1 MLAQEELFL
10 ARFDSLADL
19 IVNLLPQSRQ
29 FELADEDFVDFCE
42 SLRDV
47 ERFEDFLSFFV
58 GNVEMCGDHIGLPAR
73 IPNRNHA
80 REQLARQRRRFHFE
94 EFIEARRDIAF
105 VSRQFV
111 GFDELIGNVFDFGD
125 ESVAL
130 EKRQNAHT
138 TDAVDEHRIRSI
150 GHASHAHD
158 MPDTAHFRQIIG
170 LELHRVVV
178 FVFDFAPQEAQI
190 IAMRLGA
197 LDELEHRAWRH
208 DNWHHHIGI
217 YDRLG

>member
-1 MLAQEELFL
+1 MVAAHFDIPNKKRQEILETLDVTQRLAKVYEILVREL
-10 ARFDSLADL
+10 
-19 IVNLLPQSRQ
+19 
-29 FELADEDFVDFCE
+29 ELAALGQKIHDQI
-42 SLRDV
+42 R
-47 ERFEDFLSFFV
+47 ERIEASQKEFFL
-58 GNVEMCGDHIGLPAR
+58 
-73 IPNRNHA
+73 
-80 REQLARQRRRFHFE
+80 REQLRAIRKELGE
-94 EFIEARRDIAF
+94 EKDEIAMA
-105 VSRQFV
+105 VQNYKERFV